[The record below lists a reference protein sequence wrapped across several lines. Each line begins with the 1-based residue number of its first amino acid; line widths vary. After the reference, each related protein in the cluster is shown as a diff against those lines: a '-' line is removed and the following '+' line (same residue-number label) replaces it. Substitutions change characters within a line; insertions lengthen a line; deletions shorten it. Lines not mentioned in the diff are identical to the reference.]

1 MPSYNYGFFR
11 DRTFDPRT
19 ARSEMG
25 VLSEHFRTHHA
36 QWRTPTPILSFS
48 GTGAEPHVD
57 LSMRVLRPNS
67 AEAPIGRLVRFGGRQ
82 LMLGCT
88 VQWSSLFH
96 YAEVFEGAFPVY
108 RYEKG
113 FSGTTLDS
121 QGAPQ
126 DVEVR
131 YAVTSMDRPV
141 EYDFSSM
148 HAAMLEAGATRPSA
162 RYPASFDVDPQ
173 DFVLTWQRLSDAD
186 PFWPLTQETRSW
198 VQPMVE
204 RLGRGF
210 LIEDFEPAG

>member
-1 MPSYNYGFFR
+1 MPAYNYSFFR
-11 DRTFDPRT
+11 DRTFDART

-25 VLSEHFRTHHA
+25 VLSEYFRTQHA
-36 QWRTPTPILSFS
+36 KWRTPMPILSFS
-48 GTGAEPHVD
+48 GTGPEPHLD

-67 AEAPIGRLVRFGGRQ
+67 TEAPIGRLVSGGGRQ

-96 YAEVFEGAFPVY
+96 YAEVFDGAFPVY
-108 RYEKG
+108 RYEMG
-113 FSGTTLDS
+113 FAGTTVDS